1 MDRTERI
8 QQIAGIVAAK
18 GWKHEFDKDGDIV
31 FMVDDLNY
39 VVMVE
44 EGDPDIAIIALAN
57 FWSIGSND
65 ELALAREAADFV
77 NGRTKLVKIFTRPED
92 GKDVIAFIPLT
103 GSIENIGAFFE
114 LAVSELRVCVYRFG
128 EKMTEL
134 ALRESYKRAGSKGA
148 TAWIN

>member
-77 NGRTKLVKIFTRPED
+77 NGRAKLGKIFTRPGD
-92 GKDVIAFIPLT
+92 GKEVIAFI
-103 GSIENIGAFFE
+103 
-114 LAVSELRVCVYRFG
+114 
-128 EKMTEL
+128 
-134 ALRESYKRAGSKGA
+134 
-148 TAWIN
+148 